1 MASMIDIPDA
11 EALMAG
17 GLSDWL
23 ATKQGER
30 AEASAQIQRIWTWAG
45 IIGVILVF
53 AIIFYWGV
61 VQPIFFVGTIGVTG
75 VLWWTGKIRK
85 AVVDGLK
92 QEMNGALAGAL
103 GVSYSVTAVS
113 SDEFELANQFDI
125 LPSYDDVYLQ
135 DQWQGKIG
143 DTDFLLYEAKL
154 TEEQGS
160 GKSRRTVTVFEGII
174 LSFRF
179 ARPFLS
185 TTLVRREGFKFTLF
199 GDDKNFDGQVLGR
212 VKMVDPR
219 FEDAFD
225 VYSSDPVE
233 SRYLVHPA
241 YCERLLELERDFYG
255 SELAA
260 LFRQGDLIVTVNA
273 ENMFESATLDPA
285 QDRELLGRTVTQFSS
300 MARLIELLNERPRG

>member
-1 MASMIDIPDA
+1 MASMIDIPDSDT
-11 EALMAG
+11 LMAG

-30 AEASAQIQRIWTWAG
+30 EKASAQIQRIWTWAG

-61 VQPIFFVGTIGVTG
+61 VQPIFFIGTIGVTG

-103 GVSYSVTAVS
+103 GVGYTVTAVS
-113 SDEFELANQFDI
+113 GDEFELSNQFDI

-154 TEEQGS
+154 TEQQGS
-160 GKSRRTVTVFEGII
+160 GKSRRTVTTFEGII
-174 LSFRF
+174 LRFQF

-199 GDDKNFDGQVLGR
+199 GDDKNFDGQVLDR

-255 SELAA
+255 SKLAA
-260 LFRQGDLIVTVNA
+260 LFRHGELIVTVNA
-273 ENMFESATLDPA
+273 ENMFESATLDPT
-285 QDRELLGRTVTQFSS
+285 QDRELLGRTITQFAS
-300 MARLIELLNERPRG
+300 MARLIELLNERPRE

>member
-11 EALMAG
+11 DTLMAG

-61 VQPIFFVGTIGVTG
+61 VQPIFFIGTMGVTG

-85 AVVDGLK
+85 DVVDGLK
-92 QEMNGALAGAL
+92 REMNGALAGAL
-103 GVSYSVTAVS
+103 GVGYTVTAVS
-113 SDEFELANQFDI
+113 GDEFELAKQFEI
-125 LPSYDDVYLQ
+125 LPGHDDVYLQ

-160 GKSRRTVTVFEGII
+160 GKSRRTVTTFEGII
-174 LSFRF
+174 LRFQF

-185 TTLVRREGFKFTLF
+185 TTLVRREGFKFTLL
-199 GDDKNFDGQVLGR
+199 GDDKNFDGQVLDR

-260 LFRQGDLIVTVNA
+260 IFRHGDLIVTVNA

-285 QDRELLGRTVTQFSS
+285 QDRELLGRTITQFAS